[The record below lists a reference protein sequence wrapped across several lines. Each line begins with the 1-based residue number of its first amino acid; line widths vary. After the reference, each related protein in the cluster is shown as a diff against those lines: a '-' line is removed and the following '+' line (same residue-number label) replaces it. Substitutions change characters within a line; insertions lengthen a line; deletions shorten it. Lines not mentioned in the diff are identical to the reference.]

1 MVEFLFTCRAVDI
14 TRWGRPAVP
23 SSSFMESTPGC
34 RAWGTSLGSVL
45 LGLSTAHHI
54 HSHSYSCL
62 LVIFLP
68 LGCVCLRAGTSWGC
82 LPSTPSAWSMPG
94 TQKAFTPN
102 KTANDTSS
110 EVGLQAG
117 REQTKQASLPLAPL
131 PRVLPY
137 LSLSRWVNGDPI
149 NVKAFHTP
157 NQHPHPLKSC
167 SLPNSIPL
175 VAMWPPPWS
184 DPIFSVEIFL
194 VSCPAHPSLC
204 RCTPSLASTA
214 RRLSAPPALAQRE
227 VLLGPP
233 RATCIWR
240 GDGRCLQGQPSAL
253 MHQPPPPFGAP
264 PPLGQPFH
272 LCFPSPPPAQCAC
285 PVKLTSNQVTPSQ
298 NRPWSH
304 P

>member
-137 LSLSRWVNGDPI
+137 LSLSGWVNGDPI

-214 RRLSAPPALAQRE
+214 RRLSAPPALAQRGKFSLGLPGPRAFGE
-227 VLLGPP
+227 EMGAASRVSPRPSCISPLLPLVLL
-233 RATCIWR
+233 
-240 GDGRCLQGQPSAL
+240 
-253 MHQPPPPFGAP
+253 H
-264 PPLGQPFH
+264 
-272 LCFPSPPPAQCAC
+272 
-285 PVKLTSNQVTPSQ
+285 
-298 NRPWSH
+298 PWGNLFTFASH
-304 P
+304 PHPQHNVPVLSS